1 MASVPGVG
9 GEVKTRNAVS
19 KLVKIPGRD
28 IAESNGNTLYEKL
41 LQKAVDLAYE
51 DVFTRARGQE
61 AKLSL
66 LKVYVQQP
74 EAYTSNSVW
83 LKDAIWALTTGSI
96 GVDRRKKPADPVKS
110 AIAHIKTMSP
120 GVSQLKICSKLDVMK
135 ISLPQRYW
143 SSSDHSWV
151 GAFYD
156 QKIRR
161 RLRSYISKIKPLAAQ
176 L

>member
-74 EAYTSNSVW
+74 EAYTSNSVTQD
-83 LKDAIWALTTGSI
+83 LLEAGCDEDFAPAALLEF
-96 GVDRRKKPADPVKS
+96 K
-110 AIAHIKTMSP
+110 
-120 GVSQLKICSKLDVMK
+120 
-135 ISLPQRYW
+135 
-143 SSSDHSWV
+143 
-151 GAFYD
+151 
-156 QKIRR
+156 
-161 RLRSYISKIKPLAAQ
+161 
-176 L
+176 

>member
-1 MASVPGVG
+1 MTSVPGVG

-28 IAESNGNTLYEKL
+28 VAEPNGNTLYEKL

-51 DVFTRARGQE
+51 DVFTRTRGQE

-66 LKVYVQQP
+66 LKAYVQQP
-74 EAYTSNSVW
+74 EAYTSKSGW
-83 LKDAIWALTTGSI
+83 FRDAICALNVEI
-96 GVDRRKKPADPVKS
+96 ARIDRKRKPADPLKDT
-110 AIAHIKTMSP
+110 IANIKAQSP
-120 GVSQLKICSKLDVMK
+120 RISHRKICSKLDVMK

-143 SSSDHSWV
+143 RSSDHSWA

-161 RLRSYISKIKPLAAQ
+161 RLKSYFSKIKRSATQ